1 MELPVA
7 EAELPAAAVSSG
19 VIDAG
24 AAVFAEVERGMA
36 GMIEQ
41 HTAWLELCAA
51 GQRGEEYDWRTAE
64 LLSCLRSI
72 EWDLQD
78 LEDHVSIVEGNRAK
92 FSDLEDSVV
101 EARKVLLENV
111 RKKIDAVRTNVQ
123 EAASSEGGHAAARA
137 KASSAIAALAQ
148 MRGKGFVK
156 LAEDKLQGCGTFSP
170 AHAHAPTSPRC
181 ANGGGGDRSSTLAGG
196 GAGASAGG
204 SGSTEADGKGKPPW
218 WLCCC

>member
-1 MELPVA
+1 MELPPVA
-7 EAELPAAAVSSG
+7 EAELPSAAVSSG

-41 HTAWLELCAA
+41 HTAWLELSAA
-51 GQRGEEYDWRTAE
+51 GHRGEEYDWRTAE

-92 FSDLEDSVV
+92 FSDLEDSVI
-101 EARKVLLENV
+101 EARKTLLDNV
-111 RKKIDAVRTNVQ
+111 RMKIDAVRTNVQ
-123 EAASSEGGHAAARA
+123 EAASSEGGHAATRA
-137 KASSAIAALAQ
+137 KASSALDALAK

-156 LAEDKLQGCGTFSP
+156 LAEDKHQGVGTFSP
-170 AHAHAPTSPRC
+170 AHANQPPSPRC
-181 ANGGGGDRSSTLAGG
+181 ANGGGSTLAG
-196 GAGASAGG
+196 GAGASASGDL
-204 SGSTEADGKGKPPW
+204 GSTEADGKDKPW